1 MSRTTR
7 PGWAFGT
14 IVLCGACVLGVAAAA
29 ALGQADGAADTAT
42 QAPPPTVAADDSL
55 GIWSLFRQSFDLFTI
70 VLIAGSIAAMASI
83 IRNIIEIRQS
93 NIMPPKRTRRLIE
106 LVEHARFEDAWQLVR
121 RDESF
126 VGSVVRAAM
135 RESGR
140 GRGAMREASEL
151 AASDQSAKWFR
162 KIELLNVI
170 GNLGPLVGLAGTVW
184 GMIIAFSSLGAAQGQ
199 AGPEDL
205 SLGISKALFHTLLG
219 LCLAIPCLL
228 VFGLYRGVVDR
239 ICTRAMVESAR
250 LVELLPAGAG
260 GDRNGSGADAS
271 DTGDA
276 PTKGSPKRGKDA

>member
-1 MSRTTR
+1 MSSRTR
-7 PGWAFGT
+7 PGRALVRIALLGGG
-14 IVLCGACVLGVAAAA
+14 VLALAAVS
-29 ALGQADGAADTAT
+29 ALGQDDAASPAAASAGQAAGAAL
-42 QAPPPTVAADDSL
+42 DDSL
-55 GIWSLFRQSFDLFTI
+55 GIWSLFRQSFDLFTV

-83 IRNIIEIRQS
+83 IRNIFEVRAS
-93 NIMPPKRTRRLIE
+93 VIMPPKRTRRLVE
-106 LVEHARFEDAWQLVR
+106 LVEHGRYEDAWQLVR

-140 GRGAMREASEL
+140 GRGAMREAAEL

-184 GMIIAFSSLGAAQGQ
+184 GMIIAFTSLGAAGGQ
-199 AGPEDL
+199 AGPTDL

-250 LVELLPAGAG
+250 LVELLPSGAG
-260 GDRNGSGADAS
+260 STERNGADENGA
-271 DTGDA
+271 
-276 PTKGSPKRGKDA
+276 GKAA

>member
-1 MSRTTR
+1 MSWTGR
-7 PGWAFGT
+7 PGRAHT
-14 IVLCGACVLGVAAAA
+14 TLVIMGACVLGVAAMT
-29 ALGQADGAADTAT
+29 ALGQDDAGAASAAAPTPGEAGEDT
-42 QAPPPTVAADDSL
+42 L
-55 GIWSLFRQSFDLFTI
+55 GLWSLFRQSFDLFTI
-70 VLIAGSIAAMASI
+70 VLIGGSIAAVASI
-83 IRNIIEIRQS
+83 IRNLFEIRAS
-93 NIMPPKRTRRLIE
+93 VIMPPKRTRRLAD
-106 LVEHARFEDAWQLVR
+106 LVEHGRFEDAWQLVR

-140 GRGAMREASEL
+140 GRAAMREAAEL

-184 GMIIAFSSLGAAQGQ
+184 GMIIAFTSLGAAGGQ
-199 AGPEDL
+199 AGPTDL

-228 VFGLYRGVVDR
+228 MFGLYRGVVDR

-250 LVELLPAGAG
+250 LVELLPTGEA
-260 GDRNGSGADAS
+260 DRNGSDDEGA
-271 DTGDA
+271 
-276 PTKGSPKRGKDA
+276 GKAA

>member
-1 MSRTTR
+1 MSGTTR
-7 PGWAFGT
+7 PGRALAG
-14 IVLCGACVLGVAAAA
+14 IALGGAVVLALAAAA
-29 ALGQADGAADTAT
+29 AFGQEDAGAPATTPGQAAGAAL
-42 QAPPPTVAADDSL
+42 DDSL
-55 GIWSLFRQSFDLFTI
+55 GLWKLFRQSFDLFTI

-83 IRNIIEIRQS
+83 IRNIFEVRAS
-93 NIMPPKRTRRLIE
+93 VIMPPKRTRRLAE
-106 LVEHARFEDAWQLVR
+106 LVEHGRFEDAWQLVR

-126 VGSVVRAAM
+126 VGSVLRAAM
-135 RESGR
+135 REGAR
-140 GRGAMREASEL
+140 GRGAMREAAEL

-184 GMIIAFSSLGAAQGQ
+184 GMIIAFTSLGAAGGQ
-199 AGPEDL
+199 AGPTDL

-260 GDRNGSGADAS
+260 VGERNGKDENGA
-271 DTGDA
+271 
-276 PTKGSPKRGKDA
+276 GKAA